1 MSEQQPAGDQPATGQ
16 PGSTGPE
23 GGAPPVR
30 PEVRWPDR
38 TGHATVDAAVRSVTE
53 VAGAPPAEQLPAYQ
67 AAHRSL
73 REALASIDDG

>member
-1 MSEQQPAGDQPATGQ
+1 MSEQPPADDQ
-16 PGSTGPE
+16 PE

-38 TGHATVDAAVRSVTE
+38 TGHATVDAAVRAVTE
-53 VAGAPPAEQLPAYQ
+53 VAGAPPVEQLPAYQ

-73 REALASIDDG
+73 REALASIDEG